1 MYTRV
6 QQLHRPEIETV
17 CSEQRDKLM
26 HRVDITMQ
34 GSESVRKREREIV
47 TSLYGREKDIYRA
60 R

>member
-26 HRVDITMQ
+26 HRAVITMQ
-34 GSESVRKREREIV
+34 GSESARKRERE
-47 TSLYGREKDIYRA
+47 LQDRDREEDREREI
-60 R
+60 

>member
-26 HRVDITMQ
+26 HRADITTQ
-34 GSESVRKREREIV
+34 GSESVRKREKDSYIALRE
-47 TSLYGREKDIYRA
+47 RERYI
-60 R
+60 